1 MLSRFRRLWVKY
13 SEVRIVSILMA
24 FIVVESVLFWLSER
38 RANPALDNPLEAL
51 WCTTLFLFSGADIQP
66 STAMGRLIAILVIL
80 EGVVIVTVFTAFIIA
95 LRLRGRTTSA
105 TCGGPMPMRSSVSTS
120 SAST

>member
-1 MLSRFRRLWVKY
+1 MLSRFRRLWFKY

-24 FIVVESVLFWLSER
+24 FIVVESVLFWFGER

-51 WCTTLFLFSGADIQP
+51 WCITLFLFSGADIQP

-80 EGVVIVTVFTAFIIA
+80 EGVVIVTVFTAFVIA
-95 LRLRGRTTSA
+95 LRLRGRTT
-105 TCGGPMPMRSSVSTS
+105 VDKKKLTS
-120 SAST
+120 SSRQKSHCLNQ